1 MFESIEE
8 EFRRGSPIEAWR
20 RVYRTYESLIAT
32 ALTEVGERWPG
43 VLVGSYPQFGPDGP
57 MVEVVVKSGDEA
69 ELAAASAWLEE
80 AIQRSQSAAEGR

>member
-43 VLVGSYPQFGPDGP
+43 VLVGSYPSFGDQGST
-57 MVEVVVKSGDEA
+57 VEVVLKSSDLEA
-69 ELAAASAWLEE
+69 LG
-80 AIQRSQSAAEGR
+80 SAAEWLASAIEERGGR